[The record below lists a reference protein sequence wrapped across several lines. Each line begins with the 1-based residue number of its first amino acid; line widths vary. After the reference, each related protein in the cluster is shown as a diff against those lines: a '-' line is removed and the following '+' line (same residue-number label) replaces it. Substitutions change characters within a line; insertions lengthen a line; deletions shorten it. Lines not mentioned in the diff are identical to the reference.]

1 MAQITKFYKGIP
13 LAFCPADREM
23 TDQEILK
30 AMADGFKML
39 QADGWKSDEPPDKEG
54 EGWKK

>member
-1 MAQITKFYKGIP
+1 MKPTTKQYKGIP
-13 LAFCPADREM
+13 LAYCPTREM
-23 TDQEILK
+23 TDEEILK

-39 QADGWKSDEPPDKEG
+39 QADGWKNNEPPSDEG